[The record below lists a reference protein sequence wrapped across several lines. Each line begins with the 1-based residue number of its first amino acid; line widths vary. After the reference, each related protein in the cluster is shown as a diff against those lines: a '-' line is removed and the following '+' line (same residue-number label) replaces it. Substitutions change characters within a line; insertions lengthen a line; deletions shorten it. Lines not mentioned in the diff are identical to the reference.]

1 MFSHHFVLGAEYGF
15 GAGFS
20 IGDPAFVRKITMEDN
35 NAGPIL
41 SLFASVLFSPFA
53 LKSMLAFK
61 KSSKKSVSFLDGISM
76 KPLRNSRLRPPSF
89 PSKPKLNK
97 PYG

>member
-1 MFSHHFVLGAEYGF
+1 LFSHRFALGAEYGF

-20 IGDPAFVRKITMEDN
+20 IGDPAFVREITMEDN

-41 SLFASVLFSPFA
+41 SLHASVLFSSFA

-61 KSSKKSVSFLDGISM
+61 KSSKNQNLFLTGY
-76 KPLRNSRLRPPSF
+76 P
-89 PSKPKLNK
+89 
-97 PYG
+97 